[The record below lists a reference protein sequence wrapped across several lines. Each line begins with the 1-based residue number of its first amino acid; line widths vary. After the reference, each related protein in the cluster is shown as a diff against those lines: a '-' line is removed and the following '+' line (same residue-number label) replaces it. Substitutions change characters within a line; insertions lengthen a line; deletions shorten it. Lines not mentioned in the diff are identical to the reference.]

1 MIAESVVSLILI
13 VDDNAGDVFLVER
26 ALEANNLNCQIVH
39 YEDGEHALEALADA
53 GRTGGPRTPDL
64 ILLDLN
70 LPRIDGI
77 DVLRIIRQTPDL
89 AGVPIAILTSSESP
103 SDRHSTGLI
112 GVNRYIVKPL
122 RLEDFYTQVG
132 GAIKSLL
139 EEFETNTNAGG
150 RQSRFDTT

>member
-1 MIAESVVSLILI
+1 MTAESIASLILI

-26 ALEANNLNCQIVH
+26 ALEANNLNCEIVH
-39 YEDGEHALEALADA
+39 YEDGEDALEAFSHA

-77 DVLRIIRQTPDL
+77 DVLRTIRQTPVL
-89 AGVPIAILTSSESP
+89 AKIPIAILTSSESP
-103 SDRHSTGLI
+103 SDRQSIGLI

-139 EEFETNTNAGG
+139 EEFEANANARG
-150 RQSRFDTT
+150 R

>member
-1 MIAESVVSLILI
+1 MTVESIASLILI

-26 ALEANNLNCQIVH
+26 ALEANNLNCELVH
-39 YEDGEHALEALADA
+39 YEDGEDALEAFSRA

-77 DVLRIIRQTPDL
+77 DVLRTIRQTPVL
-89 AGVPIAILTSSESP
+89 ANIPIAILTSSESP
-103 SDRHSTGLI
+103 SDRQSIGLI

-139 EEFETNTNAGG
+139 EEFEANGNAG
-150 RQSRFDTT
+150 RR